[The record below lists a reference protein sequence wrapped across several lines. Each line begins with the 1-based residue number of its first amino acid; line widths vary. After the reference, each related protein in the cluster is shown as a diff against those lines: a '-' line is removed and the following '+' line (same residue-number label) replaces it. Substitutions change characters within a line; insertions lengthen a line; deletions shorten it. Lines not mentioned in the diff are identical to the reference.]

1 MTNHDDSDLSA
12 AKLIEKFDALVEKS
26 FFNKYEHTIFI
37 EKLDY
42 SLTFKIIKSTAP
54 TWTALLTQL
63 MSNQQQ
69 EWSSYNESKNQQSN
83 QQQIYLITA
92 ILCRC
97 CARNTAN
104 FLAKTMNV
112 YLHESDVK
120 WQVLEML
127 AELEVCDDYKYINQ
141 LISSIAENAKRD
153 TLIIN
158 SIELYS

>member
-1 MTNHDDSDLSA
+1 VT
-12 AKLIEKFDALVEKS
+12 KLIKKFDTLVKKS
-26 FFNKYEHTIFI
+26 FFNKYESTTFI

-42 SLTFKIIKSTAP
+42 SLTFKIIKSTAL
-54 TWTALLTQL
+54 TWTTLLTQL

-69 EWSSYNESKNQQSN
+69 KWSSYNRSKNQQSN

-97 CARNTAN
+97 CARDTAN
-104 FLAKTMNV
+104 FLAKTMSV

-120 WQVLEML
+120 QWVLEML

-141 LISSIAENAKRD
+141 LISSIAENAKKD
-153 TLIIN
+153 TSIIN
-158 SIELYS
+158 FIELYS

>member
-1 MTNHDDSDLSA
+1 MT
-12 AKLIEKFDALVEKS
+12 KLIKKFDTLVKKS
-26 FFNKYEHTIFI
+26 FFNKYESTTFI

-42 SLTFKIIKSTAP
+42 SLTFKIIKSTAL
-54 TWTALLTQL
+54 TWTTLLTQL

-69 EWSSYNESKNQQSN
+69 KWSSYNRSKNQQSN

-97 CARNTAN
+97 CARDTAN
-104 FLAKTMNV
+104 FLAKTMSV

-120 WQVLEML
+120 QWVLEML

-141 LISSIAENAKRD
+141 LISSIAKNAKKD
-153 TLIIN
+153 TSIIN
-158 SIELYS
+158 FIELYS